1 MKHAQKM
8 VMIPEHL
15 LQSMETEHRLT
26 APAQLPTLTRL
37 DQDMKQIME
46 SSLPEDQKV
55 LLLDQLL
62 QRYQGLTKQMKTEAT
77 VKPTVVMPKSE
88 PIPAKESTPKPE
100 TKSTKVS
107 KPFRGT
113 PLSTKGSKIPIRIET
128 PPSVSTEE
136 SAHALMLDTPPDS
149 RRKTGKRRY
158 KARIPLVARLRSNTQ
173 WEPY

>member
-8 VMIPEHL
+8 VMVPEHL
-15 LQSMETEHRLT
+15 LQSMETEHRLN

-37 DQDMKQIME
+37 DQDMKQIMD

-62 QRYQGLTKQMKTEAT
+62 QRYQGLAKQMKTEAI

-88 PIPAKESTPKPE
+88 PLPAKESTPKPE

-107 KPFRGT
+107 KPLRGT

-128 PPSVSTEE
+128 SPSISTEE
-136 SAHALMLDTPPDS
+136 SAHALMIDTPPDS
-149 RRKTGKRRY
+149 RRKTGKRLY
-158 KARIPLVARLRSNTQ
+158 KARTPLMSRLRSNAK

>member
-8 VMIPEHL
+8 LMVPEHL

-37 DQDMKQIME
+37 DQDMKQIMD
-46 SSLPEDQKV
+46 SSLLEDQKV
-55 LLLDQLL
+55 LFLDQLL
-62 QRYQGLTKQMKTEAT
+62 QRYQGLTKQMKT

-88 PIPAKESTPKPE
+88 PLPAKESTPKPE

-107 KPFRGT
+107 KPLRDT
-113 PLSTKGSKIPIRIET
+113 PLTTKGSKIPLRTET
-128 PPSVSTEE
+128 PPSASTEE
-136 SAHALMLDTPPDS
+136 TAHALMMDKSPPDS
-149 RRKTGKRRY
+149 WRKTGKRRY
-158 KARIPLVARLRSNTQ
+158 KARTPVVARLRSNRQ